1 MTINL
6 TPREL
11 VYLYETLLSSVVSNS
26 EQQEDRQS
34 IVYKARSSLL
44 EKLEKVCV
52 ESNKAQF
59 QVWANREAKKVE
71 DLAKK
76 NTELKA
82 AAVKSTPKKNS
93 RKK

>member
-11 VYLYETLLSSVVSNS
+11 VYLYETLLTSAVFNS

-34 IVYKARSSLL
+34 IVCKARSSLL
-44 EKLEKVCV
+44 EKLEKVSV

-59 QVWANREAKKVE
+59 QVWANREVKKVE

-76 NTELKA
+76 NTELKV
-82 AAVKSTPKKNS
+82 AAVKSTPKKNP